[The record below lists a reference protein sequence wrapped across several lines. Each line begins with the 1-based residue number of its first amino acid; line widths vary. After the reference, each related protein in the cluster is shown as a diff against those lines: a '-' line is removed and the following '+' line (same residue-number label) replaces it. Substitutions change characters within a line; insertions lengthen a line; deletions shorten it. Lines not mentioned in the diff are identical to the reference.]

1 MLVEL
6 EAIERNLVGK
16 SEQDLV
22 MFGAMRDEE
31 GGVKEDSLFSGLDH
45 EKDVWIG
52 VLIIRMEHSG

>member
-31 GGVKEDSLFSGLDH
+31 GGVKKTPCFLA
-45 EKDVWIG
+45 WTMR
-52 VLIIRMEHSG
+52 RMFG